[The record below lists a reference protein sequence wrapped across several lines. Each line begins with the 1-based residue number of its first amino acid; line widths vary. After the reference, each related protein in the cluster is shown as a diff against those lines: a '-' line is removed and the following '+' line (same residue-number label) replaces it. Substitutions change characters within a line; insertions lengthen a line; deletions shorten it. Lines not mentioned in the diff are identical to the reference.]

1 MIRFLFLICSVFL
14 MSVFPFAADEPLDSG
29 EVLEVPSELYVETVK
44 LVDVAAEEEAEA
56 SVYSITDDIQ
66 YGAYFHAE
74 VSDFGDVYIYI
85 PVSAAVDSFS
95 YNSDG
100 LPINITGSSITGY
113 VGGTNSAQAIQF
125 PSFGIPRYR
134 EGTGYDYEE
143 ITSWEDIDSTVV
155 VYSNEDTFSS
165 YNSEYWMRLCFIILV
180 AGLLGTFLVRL
191 FGGFRK

>member
-14 MSVFPFAADEPLDSG
+14 MSVFSFAVDEPVDSG
-29 EVLEVPSELYVETVK
+29 EVVEYPSELYVETVN
-44 LVDVAAEEEAEA
+44 LVDISAEEEAEA
-56 SVYSITDDIQ
+56 AVYSITDDIQ

-113 VGGTNSAQAIQF
+113 VGGTNSSQAIQF

-134 EGTGYDYEE
+134 RGTGYDYEE

-155 VYSNEDTFSS
+155 VYSNDDTFSS
-165 YNSEYWMRLCFIILV
+165 YSSEYWMRICFIVLL
-180 AGLLGTFLVRL
+180 AGFLGTFLLRL
-191 FGGFRK
+191 LGGFRK